1 MTYSNRKIIFA
12 ERPTGEVTRSAF
24 NFVEETLPELKDGE
38 VLVKNHYIS
47 IDPYQRGRMKTG
59 KSYAK
64 PMDIGD
70 VIVAATVGE
79 VLESQSDALPVGT
92 MVAGYLGWQEKAIAR
107 AKHLQMIPA
116 TGGVSPSAY
125 LGAAGLPGVTAWM
138 GLRLIGEP
146 KPGETVVVSAAA
158 GAVGSVALQLA
169 KNAGARTVGIAGGAA
184 KCAYIVDKLGAD
196 AAVDYRADD
205 FADQLAAAT
214 GDGVDVYFDNVGGP
228 VSDAVFARLN
238 NFARVPLCGAISEY
252 QSKPAPIYNLTQAI
266 ITRARLQGFICT
278 DRMDLWNSAVEELV
292 ELIAQ
297 GKIIFNESVAEGLDA
312 APEAFISMLSGGN
325 LGKQLVRLA

>member
-12 ERPTGEVTRSAF
+12 QRPEGEVTRSAF
-24 NFVEETLPELKDGE
+24 SFVEETLPLPQDGE

-79 VLESQSDALPVGT
+79 VLESRSDALPVGS
-92 MVAGYLGWQEKAIAR
+92 MVTGYLGWQEKAVAR
-107 AKHLQMIPA
+107 ARHLQKIPP
-116 TGGVSPSAY
+116 GSVSPSAY

-146 KPGETVVVSAAA
+146 KAGETVVVSAGA

-184 KCAYIVDKLGAD
+184 KCAYLVDTLGAD
-196 AAVDYRADD
+196 AAVDYRAGD
-205 FADQLAAAT
+205 FADRLATVT

-228 VSDAVFARLN
+228 VSDAVFTRLN

-252 QSKPAPIYNLTQAI
+252 QSRPSPIYNLTQAI

-278 DRMDLWNSAVEELV
+278 DRMDLWNTAVEELV

-297 GKIIFNESVAEGLDA
+297 GKIIFNESIAEGLDA
-312 APEAFISMLSGGN
+312 APDAFISMLGGGN